1 MTGCFFSMASA
12 IREVQ
17 PEWTRK
23 PRAAGFMEP
32 PERKIKVDVEE
43 VREVEDVPATR
54 RPSSVRV
61 RQNLICGR
69 DTESGRKK
77 EGDTNGSGRKTHKA
91 ENALGG
97 TKITRGIGEMRI
109 FRLTPARWPLVSVGS
124 LSGSVGGFTCFG
136 GVPYN
141 RQRHPRSTNLVMRM

>member
-1 MTGCFFSMASA
+1 MTGCFLSMASA

-69 DTESGRKK
+69 DTESRRKK
-77 EGDTNGSGRKTHKA
+77 EGD
-91 ENALGG
+91 

-124 LSGSVGGFTCFG
+124 LCGSVGGFTCFG

-141 RQRHPRSTNLVMRM
+141 RQRHPRSTNLEMR